1 MQSVAELTL
10 PHLSLED
17 PVFAVDPMPFIEAAR
32 RQHPWLARC
41 SFGYVVHEYQA
52 IRDLSYMDDK
62 LRPSMDTIT
71 EIMGAKGTPWGEFMD
86 NLMLAKTGAEHAR
99 LRSSVEASFTPKN
112 INRYRALMRD
122 RVSQLLDEW
131 APRGAFDF
139 AEFAA
144 YFPISVMFGLIGA
157 SPAALPS
164 IRKSLE
170 TQGLSANL
178 IRSLLPDLEAAYQ
191 VLWSFVHD
199 LIVERQRDGGGDEE
213 DVLNTLIAGRAAGKL
228 DEGEL
233 HNLMIFLFAAGYDT
247 SKNMLTLIMHM
258 MLKHPQYWARCAEDR
273 PFCDQVVREML
284 RHTSVSSLYR
294 MTTQDVIYRGV
305 LFPCEHA
312 AVHAAEHFRTRSD
325 RIPGCDGIPSRA
337 AGFEQAHGLWP
348 RRAHLSR
355 PAFGARADP
364 GRHPPDRSTHH
375 QAAPGRRGD
384 MAALPG
390 RLGHPQLC
398 RSPSSP
404 AAPVGA
410 GITRRSGRGGASRPF
425 CSLTRPTG
433 Q

>member
-1 MQSVAELTL
+1 MQTAGELTL
-10 PHLSLED
+10 PHLTLED
-17 PVFAVDPMPFIEAAR
+17 PAFAVDPMPYIEAAR
-32 RQHPWLARC
+32 RQHPWLAKC
-41 SFGYVVHEYQA
+41 NFGYVVHEYQA

-99 LRSSVEASFTPKN
+99 IRSSVEASFTPKN
-112 INRYRALMRD
+112 ISRYRSLMRD

-131 APRGAFDF
+131 APKGAFDF

-157 SPAALPS
+157 SPAALSS

-191 VLWSFVHD
+191 VLWSFVHN
-199 LIVERQRDGGGDEE
+199 LIVERQRDGGGDEA
-213 DVLNTLIAGRAAGKL
+213 DVFNTLLAARNAGQL
-228 DEGEL
+228 DEAEL

-258 MLKHPQYWARCAEDR
+258 MLKHPQHWARCAEDR

-294 MTTQDVIYRGV
+294 MTTQDLTYRDV
-305 LFPCEHA
+305 LFPSNTLLFMPLNISGRDPTAFPDPME
-312 AVHAAEHFRTRSD
+312 FR
-325 RIPGCDGIPSRA
+325 P
-337 AGFEQAHGLWP
+337 E
-348 RRAHLSR
+348 R
-355 PAFGARADP
+355 PDSNRHMAFGRGVHTCLGQHLARAQIQEGIHLIAQRITKPRLAGEVTWRPFP
-364 GRHPPDRSTHH
+364 GVWGIRSLPI
-375 QAAPGRRGD
+375 AFEPGRRRSEKESPD
-384 MAALPG
+384 G
-390 RLGHPQLC
+390 REGEAQVC
-398 RSPSSP
+398 PSL
-404 AAPVGA
+404 A
-410 GITRRSGRGGASRPF
+410 
-425 CSLTRPTG
+425 
-433 Q
+433 